1 MRKWQYFLPLTAA
14 TICTARVFSTET
26 NYYKAGETFPKSSL
40 AKSILVNTPRD
51 RQPETNH
58 TVSLAKK
65 LNLTREQ
72 QQQIEAIRRR
82 YQENILRKKQEL
94 ESLQQ
99 QLAQML
105 TGNDKVVEIRAKNQ
119 EVISLRQEIDRL
131 RFESILAT
139 RETLTLE
146 QRQKFQAII
155 QSRQDN

>member
-26 NYYKAGETFPKSSL
+26 NYQVGETFPKSSL
-40 AKSILVNTPRD
+40 AKSIFVNSPRD
-51 RQPETNH
+51 LQPKTNH
-58 TVSLAKK
+58 TVSLVKK
-65 LNLTREQ
+65 LHLTGEQ

-82 YQENILRKKQEL
+82 YQDSILRRKQAL

-105 TGNDKVVEIRAKNQ
+105 IGTNEVAEIRAKNQ
-119 EVISLRQEIDRL
+119 KIISLRQEIDRL

-139 RETLTLE
+139 REILTLE